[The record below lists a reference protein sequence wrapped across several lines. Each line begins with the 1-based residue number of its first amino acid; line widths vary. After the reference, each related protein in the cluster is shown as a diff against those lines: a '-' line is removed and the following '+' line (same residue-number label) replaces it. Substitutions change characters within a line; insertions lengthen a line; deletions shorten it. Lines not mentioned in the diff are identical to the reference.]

1 MKTEDEKEKLSL
13 LLVYWIEHNKEHTQD
28 FKRWAEKAKGFGEIG
43 TEVYE
48 AIMEAVEH
56 MEEVNECLFKAF
68 ELIKNLSFK
77 KKALPKKYYTF
88 TTDNKTDRK

>member
-1 MKTEDEKEKLSL
+1 MKTEDEKEKLRL
-13 LLVYWIEHNKEHTQD
+13 LLVYWIEHNKEHEKD

-56 MEEVNECLFKAF
+56 MEEVNECLFNAF
-68 ELIKNLSFK
+68 ERINK
-77 KKALPKKYYTF
+77 KK
-88 TTDNKTDRK
+88 